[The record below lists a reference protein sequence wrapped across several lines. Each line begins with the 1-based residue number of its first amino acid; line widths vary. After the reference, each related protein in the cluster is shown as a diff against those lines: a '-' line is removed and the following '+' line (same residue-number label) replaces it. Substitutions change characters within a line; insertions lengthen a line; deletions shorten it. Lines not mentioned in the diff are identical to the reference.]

1 MIHYTPMLSRSRYS
15 LLALAAYSI
24 LVVACQ
30 SDVVQPVDPEFR
42 PSAFDE
48 QGALWTPLL
57 AADTA
62 VYASLPPPI
71 SHTASDVEAAVA
83 AFQGASDQD
92 RADIR
97 EWNAG
102 ALIRWNTIACDLVA
116 KYNVAP
122 FPERRP
128 NGSFTGRFI
137 TDPQRPFATPPFA
150 SRLYALLSAAQYD
163 AMIHCWR
170 LKGRNTVKAPA
181 DQSAAFGGAAPAT
194 SWSSWPSEDAA
205 VAAVSRA
212 ILSAMFPLE
221 ATDVAG
227 RATAGVRSRVLAGR
241 AWPEDVAA
249 GDSIGMTVAR
259 AYLARMASDGYA
271 QANDQ
276 QAWSALEKTIVV
288 PYPRWK
294 SMEIPSRPPML
305 PMFGRVAMWHVP
317 SPNVVDPGPPHA
329 EGTPQWNADL
339 DEMRQLSK
347 SRTREQV
354 RIANFWEDGAGTST
368 PPGHW
373 CAIAKSE
380 ILRTQLSPIRTAR
393 ILAYTTTA
401 MHDAAVVA
409 WDIKYKYIHPRP
421 HALDQSITMSAG
433 LPNFPG
439 YVSGHSAFSSSA
451 ATVLAH
457 FFPDRA
463 SLYHAWAREAAES
476 RIYSRIHLRVDCEVG
491 VDVGNNV
498 GTYSVQRAQQD
509 P

>member
-1 MIHYTPMLSRSRYS
+1 MKILTPMHIRVLGPLAFVLSSV
-15 LLALAAYSI
+15 I
-24 LVVACQ
+24 LFVSCQ
-30 SDVVQPVDPEFR
+30 SDVTAPVDPEIR
-42 PSAFDE
+42 PSDFDV
-48 QGALWTPLL
+48 QGASWTPLL
-57 AADTA
+57 ATDTA
-62 VYASLPPPI
+62 FYASVPTPTTHDAADL
-71 SHTASDVEAAVA
+71 AAAVA
-83 AFQGASDQD
+83 AFKSATEND

-97 EWNAG
+97 LWNTG
-102 ALIRWNTIACDLVA
+102 SVLRWNTIACDLVA

-128 NGSFTGRFI
+128 DGSFTGRFVV
-137 TDPQRPFATPPFA
+137 DPQRPFATPPFA
-150 SRLYALLSAAQYD
+150 ARLYALLSAAHYD
-163 AMIHCWR
+163 ALIHCWR
-170 LKGRNTVKAPA
+170 LKQQRAVQAPA
-181 DQSAAFGGAAPAT
+181 DLTSDFNAAAPAT
-194 SWSSWPSEDAA
+194 SASSWPNEDAA
-205 VAAVSRA
+205 LAAVSRT

-221 ATDVAG
+221 TSAIGTHA
-227 RATAGVRSRVLAGR
+227 ATAVRSRVVAGR

-249 GDSIGMTVAR
+249 GDSVGMAVAR
-259 AYLARMASDGYA
+259 RYMERARTDGMA

-276 QAWSALEKTIVV
+276 EAWNAIEKTITV

-294 SMEIPSRPPML
+294 SMEIPARPPML
-305 PMFGRVAMWHVP
+305 PLFGRVTLWNVP
-317 SPNVVDPGPPHA
+317 STQAVDPGPPHA
-329 EGTPQWNADL
+329 EGTPQWNAEL
-339 DEMRQLSK
+339 EEMRQLTK

-354 RIANFWEDGAGTST
+354 RIANFWEDGAGTFT

-373 CAIAKSE
+373 CSLTKAE
-380 ILRTQLSPIRTAR
+380 VQRRQLSPIRAAR
-393 ILAYTTTA
+393 ILAYVTTA

-421 HALDQSITMSAG
+421 HALDRSITMSAG

-439 YVSGHSAFSSSA
+439 YISGHSAFSASA

-463 SLYHAWAREAAES
+463 SDFHAWAREAAES

-498 GTYSVQRAQQD
+498 GTYSVDRAKQD